1 MIEENNENER
11 KPKKIEIVKGNS
23 KDLNISNVKDSLIIE
38 KPEEKQNQK
47 EILFNINK
55 EAGLYYHNNLMQI
68 LESQNGMGWG
78 GISKVICFHP
88 LATDRASNH

>member
-38 KPEEKQNQK
+38 KPEEKQNK
-47 EILFNINK
+47 NI
-55 EAGLYYHNNLMQI
+55 I
-68 LESQNGMGWG
+68 IPESVDSQDE
-78 GISKVICFHP
+78 K
-88 LATDRASNH
+88 

>member
-38 KPEEKQNQK
+38 KPEEKQNQ
-47 EILFNINK
+47 NIIIPENVD
-55 EAGLYYHNNLMQI
+55 
-68 LESQNGMGWG
+68 SQDE
-78 GISKVICFHP
+78 K
-88 LATDRASNH
+88 

>member
-38 KPEEKQNQK
+38 KPEEKQ
-47 EILFNINK
+47 
-55 EAGLYYHNNLMQI
+55 
-68 LESQNGMGWG
+68 SQN
-78 GISKVICFHP
+78 IIIPESVDSQDEK
-88 LATDRASNH
+88 

>member
-38 KPEEKQNQK
+38 KPEEKQIQ
-47 EILFNINK
+47 NIIIPENVD
-55 EAGLYYHNNLMQI
+55 
-68 LESQNGMGWG
+68 SQDE
-78 GISKVICFHP
+78 K
-88 LATDRASNH
+88 

>member
-38 KPEEKQNQK
+38 KPEEKQNQ
-47 EILFNINK
+47 NIIIPEN
-55 EAGLYYHNNLMQI
+55 GD
-68 LESQNGMGWG
+68 SQ
-78 GISKVICFHP
+78 
-88 LATDRASNH
+88 D